1 MLIKVSRIVPQA
13 DSDAE
18 GSESE
23 SDERESKR
31 PPVPINICVRP
42 ELRSVIIT
50 GPNTG
55 GKTATL
61 KVHSTLSSA
70 YAPTYIDGRQNVDR
84 VCTSLSTRHR
94 KILPMPT
101 DASMEA

>member
-1 MLIKVSRIVPQA
+1 MDQQESTRTASWDDSMPGHPLQG

-18 GSESE
+18 GSESD

-31 PPVPINICVRP
+31 PPVPISICVRP

-61 KVHSTLSSA
+61 KVYVKVISYT
-70 YAPTYIDGRQNVDR
+70 P
-84 VCTSLSTRHR
+84 
-94 KILPMPT
+94 
-101 DASMEA
+101 

>member
-1 MLIKVSRIVPQA
+1 MNCKEGLTSRCMPLQT
-13 DSDAE
+13 DSDAD

-23 SDERESKR
+23 SDESPQRR
-31 PPVPINICVRP
+31 PPVAISICVKP

-61 KVHSTLSSA
+61 KVAKAAPRETDMNILS
-70 YAPTYIDGRQNVDR
+70 
-84 VCTSLSTRHR
+84 
-94 KILPMPT
+94 K
-101 DASMEA
+101 